1 MYKPDY
7 YMPLLEFRDLTLKR
21 LQHFADQRFFSVR
34 HTACDCLLKVADG
47 ARTARRYGLL
57 RCCTQVV

>member
-1 MYKPDY
+1 MSRYCPGFLQDDMYRPDY

-34 HTACDCLLKVADG
+34 QTTSECFFDVAD
-47 ARTARRYGLL
+47 
-57 RCCTQVV
+57 